1 VPTSTD
7 VLLGPRAREK
17 LVAGKA
23 LRATVPRSSHGGWT
37 AAPDR
42 PDPLAV
48 IEASNAGRLARLVPI
63 RMERMA
69 ESAFGFYR
77 GAAAIMAGDLAHTPV
92 SGLHVQI
99 SGDAHCMN
107 FGGFA
112 TPERNLLFDLNDFD
126 ETMPGPWEWDLKR
139 LVTSIV
145 VAARHNRFSG
155 RDAKVAALA
164 ATQAYRMRMQ
174 ELAAASALE
183 VWYARLDATTIL
195 DAARSAGARRRRG
208 RIRDQAAT
216 DSVRAA
222 VAKFTHVVD
231 GARRFVDDP
240 PTLYH
245 STATDDDDF
254 DAAEIIGTYAWNLAP
269 DVQVLLDRYTLL
281 DAAIKVVGVGSVG
294 TRCAV
299 ALFAADD
306 DDAFILQIKEALPSV
321 LSAHL
326 GPSDFTNHGERVV
339 RGQRVMQAASDVFLG
354 WAQSGTRSFYVRQF
368 RDMKTS
374 ADLEAM
380 DAYQLREYAHYCA
393 WALAGAHAR
402 SGDAA
407 AIAGYAGKGT
417 VLDRA
422 LLAFA
427 LDYADQNQRDYE
439 RFTAAVK
446 STAPA
451 ATSAPA

>member
-1 VPTSTD
+1 MPAVQ
-7 VLLGPRAREK
+7 GARAREK
-17 LVAGKA
+17 LAAGKA
-23 LRATVPRSSHGGWT
+23 LRAAVPRSSHAGWS
-37 AAPDR
+37 AAPGR
-42 PDPLAV
+42 PDPVATV
-48 IEASNAGRLARLVPI
+48 VASNADRLARLVPI

-77 GAAAIMAGDLAHTPV
+77 GAAAIMAADLAHTPV
-92 SGLHVQI
+92 SGLHVQL

-112 TPERNLLFDLNDFD
+112 TPERNLLFDINDFD

-145 VAARHNRFSG
+145 IAARHNEFSA
-155 RDAKVAALA
+155 RNAKVAALA
-164 ATQAYRMRMQ
+164 ATQAYRQRMQ
-174 ELAAASALE
+174 EFAAASALE
-183 VWYARLDATTIL
+183 VWYARLDATKIL

-208 RIRDQAAT
+208 RIAEQAAT

-222 VAKFTHVVD
+222 VAKFTNVAGGV
-231 GARRFVDDP
+231 RRFIDDP
-240 PTLYH
+240 PLLYH

-254 DAAEIIGTYAWNLAP
+254 DVAEIVGTYAWNLPP
-269 DVQVLLDRYTLL
+269 DVQVLLERYTLA

-299 ALFAADD
+299 AVFAADE

-321 LSAHL
+321 LAAHL
-326 GPSDFTNHGERVV
+326 GPSEFENHGERVV

-354 WAQSGTRSFYVRQF
+354 WALSGTRCFYVRQF

-407 AIAGYAGKGT
+407 AIAGYGGKSA

-422 LLAFA
+422 LLEFA
-427 LDYADQNQRDYE
+427 LDYADQNERDYE
-439 RFTAAVK
+439 RFVASVKTAAP
-446 STAPA
+446 PA
-451 ATSAPA
+451 SAVPA

>member
-1 VPTSTD
+1 VSTSTAF
-7 VLLGPRAREK
+7 LPGARAREK
-17 LVAGKA
+17 LAAGKA

-37 AAPDR
+37 AAPGR
-42 PDPLAV
+42 PDPVAV

-77 GAAAIMAGDLAHTPV
+77 GAAAIMAADLAHTPV
-92 SGLHVQI
+92 SGVNVQI

-145 VAARHNRFSG
+145 VAARHNDFSA
-155 RDAKVAALA
+155 RDAKIAALA
-164 ATQAYRMRMQ
+164 ATQAYRTRMQ

-183 VWYARLDATTIL
+183 VWYARLDATDIL

-254 DAAEIIGTYAWNLAP
+254 DVAEIVGTYAWNLPP
-269 DVQVLLDRYTLL
+269 DVRVLLDRYTLL
-281 DAAIKVVGVGSVG
+281 DCAIKVVGVGSVG

-321 LSAHL
+321 LSPHL
-326 GPSDFTNHGERVV
+326 GPSEFTNHGERVV
-339 RGQRVMQAASDVFLG
+339 RGHRVMQAASDVFLG
-354 WAQSGTRSFYVRQF
+354 WALSSTRSFYVRQF

-380 DAYQLREYAHYCA
+380 DAYQLREYAQYCA

-402 SGDAA
+402 AGDAA
-407 AIAGYAGKGT
+407 AIAGYAGKST

-439 RFTAAVK
+439 RFA
-446 STAPA
+446 A

>member
-1 VPTSTD
+1 MAVPP
-7 VLLGPRAREK
+7 GARAREK
-17 LVAGKA
+17 SVAGKA
-23 LRATVPRSSHGGWT
+23 LRATVPRTSHAGW
-37 AAPDR
+37 APAPDR
-42 PDPLAV
+42 PDPVAT
-48 IEASNAGRLARLVPI
+48 IAASNAGRLERLVPI

-92 SGLHVQI
+92 SGLNVQL

-112 TPERNLLFDLNDFD
+112 TPERNLLFDINDFD

-145 VAARHNRFSG
+145 IAARHNNFPA

-164 ATQAYRMRMQ
+164 AVQAYRMRMQ

-183 VWYARLDATTIL
+183 VWYARLDAAQIL
-195 DAARSAGARRRRG
+195 DAARSAATRRRRS

-222 VAKFTHVVD
+222 VAKFTRVVD
-231 GARRFVDDP
+231 GALRFVDDP
-240 PTLYH
+240 PLLYH
-245 STATDDDDF
+245 TAATDDDDF
-254 DAAEIIGTYAWNLAP
+254 DVAEIVGTYAWNLPP
-269 DVQVLLDRYTLL
+269 DVQVLLNRYTLV
-281 DAAIKVVGVGSVG
+281 DAALKVVGVGSVG

-321 LSAHL
+321 LAAHL
-326 GPSDFTNHGERVV
+326 GPSEFENHGERVV

-354 WAQSGTRSFYVRQF
+354 WALSGTRSFYVRQF

-407 AIAGYAGKGT
+407 AIAGYAGKSNT
-417 VLDRA
+417 LDKA

-439 RFTAAVK
+439 RFFAWAK
-446 STAPA
+446 SVSAAPA
-451 ATSAPA
+451 

>member
-1 VPTSTD
+1 MSTTIAAQP
-7 VLLGPRAREK
+7 GARAREK
-17 LVAGKA
+17 SAAGKA
-23 LRATVPRSSHGGWT
+23 LRASVPRTSHAGW
-37 AAPDR
+37 APAPDR
-42 PDPLAV
+42 PDPVAT
-48 IEASNAGRLARLVPI
+48 IAATNAGRIERLVPI

-92 SGLHVQI
+92 SGLNVQL

-112 TPERNLLFDLNDFD
+112 TPERNLLFDINDFD

-145 VAARHNRFSG
+145 VAARHNAFSG

-164 ATQAYRMRMQ
+164 AVQAYRLRMQ

-183 VWYARLDATTIL
+183 VWYARLDAAQIL
-195 DAARSAGARRRRG
+195 DAARSAAIRRRRS

-231 GARRFVDDP
+231 GTRRFVDDP
-240 PTLYH
+240 PLLYH
-245 STATDDDDF
+245 TAATDDDDF
-254 DAAEIIGTYAWNLAP
+254 DVAEIVATYAWNLPP
-269 DVQVLLDRYTLL
+269 DVQVLLDRYTLV
-281 DAAIKVVGVGSVG
+281 DAAVKVVGVGSVG

-326 GPSDFTNHGERVV
+326 GPSEFENHGERVV

-354 WAQSGTRSFYVRQF
+354 WALSGTRCFYVRQF

-407 AIAGYAGKGT
+407 AIAGYAGKSNT
-417 VLDRA
+417 LDKA

-427 LDYADQNQRDYE
+427 LAYADQNQRDYE
-439 RFTAAVK
+439 RFIASAK
-446 STAPA
+446 SVSAAPA
-451 ATSAPA
+451 

>member
-1 VPTSTD
+1 MLP
-7 VLLGPRAREK
+7 GARAREK
-17 LVAGKA
+17 GAAGKA
-23 LRATVPRSSHGGWT
+23 LRATVPRTSHAGWSP
-37 AAPDR
+37 APDR
-42 PDPLAV
+42 ADPVAT
-48 IEASNAGRLARLVPI
+48 IAASNAGRLARLVPI

-77 GAAAIMAGDLAHTPV
+77 GAVAIMAGDLAHTPV
-92 SGLHVQI
+92 SGLEVQL

-112 TPERNLLFDLNDFD
+112 TPERNLLFDINDFD

-145 VAARHNRFSG
+145 IAARHNAFPS
-155 RDAKVAALA
+155 RDAKVSALA
-164 ATQAYRMRMQ
+164 AVQAYRLRMQ

-183 VWYARLDATTIL
+183 VWYARLDAAQIL
-195 DAARSAGARRRRG
+195 DAARSAATRRRRG
-208 RIRDQAAT
+208 RIADQAAT

-222 VAKFTHVVD
+222 VAKFTTAAG
-231 GARRFVDDP
+231 GALRFVDDP
-240 PTLYH
+240 PLLYH
-245 STATDDDDF
+245 SAATDDDDF
-254 DAAEIIGTYAWNLAP
+254 DIAEIVGTYAWNLPP
-269 DVQVLLDRYTLL
+269 DVQVLLNRYTLV
-281 DAAIKVVGVGSVG
+281 DAALKVVGVGSVG

-321 LSAHL
+321 LSPHL
-326 GPSDFTNHGERVV
+326 GPSEFDNHGERVV
-339 RGQRVMQAASDVFLG
+339 RGQRIMQAASDVFLG
-354 WAQSGTRSFYVRQF
+354 WALSGTRSFYVRQF

-407 AIAGYAGKGT
+407 AIAGYAGKSNT
-417 VLDRA
+417 LDKA

-427 LDYADQNQRDYE
+427 LDYADQNDRDYA
-439 RFTAAVK
+439 RFVSA
-446 STAPA
+446 APA
-451 ATSAPA
+451 

>member
-1 VPTSTD
+1 MSTSTAF
-7 VLLGPRAREK
+7 VPGSRAREK
-17 LVAGKA
+17 LAAGKA
-23 LRATVPRSSHGGWT
+23 LRATVPRSTHGGWT
-37 AAPDR
+37 PAPDR
-42 PDPLAV
+42 PDPVAV

-63 RMERMA
+63 RMERMT

-77 GAAAIMAGDLAHTPV
+77 GAAAIMAADLARTPA
-92 SGLHVQI
+92 SGLHVQL

-145 VAARHNRFSG
+145 VAARHNNFSA
-155 RDAKVAALA
+155 RNAEVAALA
-164 ATQAYRMRMQ
+164 AAQAYRLRMR
-174 ELAAASALE
+174 ELAAVSALE
-183 VWYARLDATTIL
+183 TWYARLDATEIL

-222 VAKFTHVVD
+222 VAKYTQITGGV
-231 GARRFVDDP
+231 RRFADDP
-240 PTLYH
+240 PLLYH
-245 STATDDDDF
+245 SAATDDDDF
-254 DAAEIIGTYAWNLAP
+254 DVAEIVGTYAWNLPP

-321 LSAHL
+321 LAAQL
-326 GPSDFTNHGERVV
+326 GPSEFKNHGERVV

-354 WAQSGTRSFYVRQF
+354 WALSGSRSFYVRQF

-407 AIAGYAGKGT
+407 AIAGYAGKST

-427 LDYADQNQRDYE
+427 LDYAEQNQRDYE
-439 RFTAAVK
+439 RFAAAVK
-446 STAPA
+446 SAAPPPTAP
-451 ATSAPA
+451 PA

>member
-1 VPTSTD
+1 MAALP
-7 VLLGPRAREK
+7 GARAREK
-17 LVAGKA
+17 SAAGKA
-23 LRATVPRSSHGGWT
+23 LRASVPRTSHAGW
-37 AAPDR
+37 APAPDR
-42 PDPLAV
+42 PDPVAT
-48 IEASNAGRLARLVPI
+48 IAASNAGRLERLVPI
-63 RMERMA
+63 RMERMS

-92 SGLHVQI
+92 SGLNVQL

-112 TPERNLLFDLNDFD
+112 TPERNLLFDINDFD
-126 ETMPGPWEWDLKR
+126 ETMSGPWEWDLKR

-145 VAARHNRFSG
+145 IAARHNNFPG

-164 ATQAYRMRMQ
+164 ALQAYRLRMQ

-183 VWYARLDATTIL
+183 VWYARLDAAQIL
-195 DAARSAGARRRRG
+195 DAARNAATRRRRS
-208 RIRDQAAT
+208 RIADQAAT

-222 VAKFTHVVD
+222 VAKFTRVVD
-231 GARRFVDDP
+231 GTRRFVDDP
-240 PTLYH
+240 PLLYH
-245 STATDDDDF
+245 TASDDDDF
-254 DAAEIIGTYAWNLAP
+254 DVAEIVGTYAWNLPP
-269 DVQVLLDRYTLL
+269 DVQVLLDRYTLV
-281 DAAIKVVGVGSVG
+281 DAAVKVVGVGSVG

-321 LSAHL
+321 LSAYL
-326 GPSDFTNHGERVV
+326 GPSEFENHGERVV
-339 RGQRVMQAASDVFLG
+339 RGQRIMQAASDVFLG
-354 WAQSGTRSFYVRQF
+354 WALSGTRSFYVRQF

-407 AIAGYAGKGT
+407 AIAGYAGKST
-417 VLDRA
+417 TLDKA

-427 LDYADQNQRDYE
+427 LEYADQNQRDYE
-439 RFTAAVK
+439 RFVASSK
-446 STAPA
+446 SIIVAPA
-451 ATSAPA
+451 

>member
-1 VPTSTD
+1 VSTSTD
-7 VLLGPRAREK
+7 FLPGPRAREK

-48 IEASNAGRLARLVPI
+48 IEASNAGRLARLVPL

-77 GAAAIMAGDLAHTPV
+77 GAAAIMAADLAHTPV

-145 VAARHNRFSG
+145 VAARHNMFSG

-183 VWYARLDATTIL
+183 VWYARLDATQIL

-222 VAKFTHVVD
+222 VAKFTQVT
-231 GARRFVDDP
+231 GGSRRFVDDP
-240 PTLYH
+240 PLLYH
-245 STATDDDDF
+245 SAATDDDDF
-254 DAAEIIGTYAWNLAP
+254 NAAEIIGTYAWNLAP

-321 LSAHL
+321 LSPHL

-380 DAYQLREYAHYCA
+380 GAYQLREYAHYCA

-402 SGDAA
+402 SGDPA
-407 AIAGYAGKGT
+407 AIAGYAGKST

-439 RFTAAVK
+439 RFTAAVT

-451 ATSAPA
+451 ATAAPA

>member
-1 VPTSTD
+1 VSTSLPLVP
-7 VLLGPRAREK
+7 GARARAK
-17 LVAGKA
+17 LAAGKA
-23 LRATVPRSSHGGWT
+23 LRASVARSSHGGWT
-37 AAPDR
+37 VPAGRA
-42 PDPLAV
+42 DPVAV
-48 IEASNAGRLARLVPI
+48 VEASNAGRLARLVPI

-77 GAAAIMAGDLAHTPV
+77 GAAAIMAADLAHTPV
-92 SGLHVQI
+92 TGLNVQL

-112 TPERNLLFDLNDFD
+112 TPERNLLFDINDFD

-145 VAARHNRFSG
+145 IAAQHNAFSA
-155 RDAKVAALA
+155 RNAKIAALA
-164 ATQAYRMRMQ
+164 ATQAYRVRMQ
-174 ELAAASALE
+174 ELAAESALE
-183 VWYARLDATTIL
+183 VWYARLDAAKIL
-195 DAARSAGARRRRG
+195 EAARSAGARRRRG
-208 RIRDQAAT
+208 RIRDEAAT

-222 VAKFTHVVD
+222 VAKFTRIVD

-240 PTLYH
+240 PLLYH
-245 STATDDDDF
+245 STDTDADDF
-254 DAAEIIGTYAWNLAP
+254 DVAEIIGTYALDLSP

-299 ALFAADD
+299 ALFGADD
-306 DDAFILQIKEALPSV
+306 DDAFILQIKEAMPSV

-326 GPSDFTNHGERVV
+326 GPSEFENHGERVV
-339 RGQRVMQAASDVFLG
+339 RGQRIMQAASDVFLG
-354 WAQSGTRSFYVRQF
+354 WAKSGTRSFYLRQF

-380 DAYQLREYAHYCA
+380 DPYQLREYAHYCA

-407 AIAGYAGKGT
+407 AIAGYTGKST

-427 LDYADQNQRDYE
+427 LAYADQNQRDYE
-439 RFTAAVK
+439 RFAASVK
-446 STAPA
+446 SAATVATPAPA
-451 ATSAPA
+451 

>member
-1 VPTSTD
+1 M
-7 VLLGPRAREK
+7 
-17 LVAGKA
+17 
-23 LRATVPRSSHGGWT
+23 PRSSHGGWT

-48 IEASNAGRLARLVPI
+48 IEASNADRLARLVPI

-77 GAAAIMAGDLAHTPV
+77 GAAAIMAADLAHTPV
-92 SGLHVQI
+92 SGLRVQI

-145 VAARHNRFSG
+145 VAARHNDFSA
-155 RDAKVAALA
+155 RNAEVAALA
-164 ATQAYRMRMQ
+164 ATQAYRLRMQ

-245 STATDDDDF
+245 AATDDDDF
-254 DAAEIIGTYAWNLAP
+254 DAAEIIGTYAWNLPA

-281 DAAIKVVGVGSVG
+281 DSAIKVVGVGSVG

-321 LSAHL
+321 LSPYL
-326 GPSDFTNHGERVV
+326 GPSEFTNHGERVV

-354 WAQSGTRSFYVRQF
+354 WALSGTRSFYVRQF

-402 SGDAA
+402 AGDAA
-407 AIAGYAGKGT
+407 AIAGYAGKST

-439 RFTAAVK
+439 RFAAAVK
-446 STAPA
+446 NAAPPPTAAPA
-451 ATSAPA
+451 

>member
-1 VPTSTD
+1 VSTSTAI
-7 VLLGPRAREK
+7 VPGTRAREK
-17 LVAGKA
+17 LAAGKA
-23 LRATVPRSSHGGWT
+23 LRTSVPRSSHGGWT
-37 AAPDR
+37 AASGR
-42 PDPLAV
+42 ADPADV
-48 IEASNAGRLARLVPI
+48 IAASNAGRLARLVPI

-69 ESAFGFYR
+69 ESPFGFYR
-77 GAAAIMAGDLAHTPV
+77 GAAAIMAADLAHTPV
-92 SGLHVQI
+92 TGLNVQL

-126 ETMPGPWEWDLKR
+126 ETMPGPWEFDVKR

-145 VAARHNRFSG
+145 VAARHNEFSA
-155 RDAKVAALA
+155 RDAEIAALS
-164 ATQAYRMRMQ
+164 ATQAYRQRMQ
-174 ELAAASALE
+174 ELASSSALE
-183 VWYARLDATTIL
+183 VWYARLDATKIL

-222 VAKFTHVVD
+222 VAKFTRVVD

-240 PTLYH
+240 PLLYH
-245 STATDDDDF
+245 SAATDDDDF
-254 DAAEIIGTYAWNLAP
+254 DVAEIVGTYAWNLPP
-269 DVQVLLDRYTLL
+269 DVQVLLERYTLL
-281 DAAIKVVGVGSVG
+281 DAAIKAVGVGSIG
-294 TRCAV
+294 TRCAI

-321 LSAHL
+321 LAAHL
-326 GPSDFTNHGERVV
+326 GPSEFENHGERVV

-354 WAQSGTRSFYVRQF
+354 WALSGSRCFYVRQF

-407 AIAGYAGKGT
+407 AIAGYAGKST

-422 LLAFA
+422 LLEFA
-427 LDYADQNQRDYE
+427 LDYADQNERDYA
-439 RFTAAVK
+439 RFV
-446 STAPA
+446 
-451 ATSAPA
+451 SALRA

>member
-1 VPTSTD
+1 MSTSTAF
-7 VLLGPRAREK
+7 LPGARAREK
-17 LVAGKA
+17 LAAGKA

-37 AAPDR
+37 AAPGR
-42 PDPLAV
+42 PDPVAV

-77 GAAAIMAGDLAHTPV
+77 GAAAIMAADLAHTPV
-92 SGLHVQI
+92 SGVNVQI

-145 VAARHNRFSG
+145 VAARHNDFSA
-155 RDAKVAALA
+155 RDAKIAALA
-164 ATQAYRMRMQ
+164 ATQAYRTRMQ

-183 VWYARLDATTIL
+183 VWYARLDATDIL

-254 DAAEIIGTYAWNLAP
+254 DVAEIVGTYAWNLPP
-269 DVQVLLDRYTLL
+269 DVRVLLDRYTLL
-281 DAAIKVVGVGSVG
+281 DCAIKVVGVGSVG

-321 LSAHL
+321 LSPHL
-326 GPSDFTNHGERVV
+326 GPSEFTNHGERVV
-339 RGQRVMQAASDVFLG
+339 RGHRVMQAASDVFLG
-354 WAQSGTRSFYVRQF
+354 WALSSTRSFYVRQF

-380 DAYQLREYAHYCA
+380 DAYQLREYAQYCA

-402 SGDAA
+402 AGDAA
-407 AIAGYAGKGT
+407 AIAGYAGKST

-439 RFTAAVK
+439 RFA
-446 STAPA
+446 A